1 MSELIITPTKL
12 WSTLLFESNFP
23 DHEAIGPELVSFIKQ
38 LSDTQNCD
46 VESFVAQKAKK
57 NLKESDF
64 QFLEN
69 EDQYVQCLKYFLI
82 ELISTVAYEVNHL
95 YWPEN
100 VNVHCEIIESWYHV
114 TSNGGFHDIHSHPNC
129 SWCGIYFLDE
139 GESNIE
145 NGQNRFYDP
154 RHNADHYQDAG
165 TAYIGSNGIWDI
177 APRAGQIIIFPSYLK
192 HSAIAYFGKLDRTV
206 IAFNAQIDIE

>member
-1 MSELIITPTKL
+1 MSELVITPTKL
-12 WSTLLFESNFP
+12 WSTLLFEANFP
-23 DHEAIGPELVSFIKQ
+23 DHEAIAPEIIQLIKQ
-38 LSDTQNCD
+38 LSDNQQCD
-46 VESFVAQKAKK
+46 VESLVAQKAKK
-57 NLKESDF
+57 NLKESNF
-64 QFLEN
+64 HFLEN
-69 EDQYVQCLKYFLI
+69 DDQYIQCLKYFLT

-95 YWPEN
+95 YWPED
-100 VNVHCEIIESWYHV
+100 VQVHCDIIESWYHL

-129 SWCGIYFLDE
+129 SWCGIYFVDE

-165 TAYIGSNGIWDI
+165 TAYIGANGVWDI

-192 HSAIAYFGKLDRTV
+192 HSAMAYFGQLNRMV